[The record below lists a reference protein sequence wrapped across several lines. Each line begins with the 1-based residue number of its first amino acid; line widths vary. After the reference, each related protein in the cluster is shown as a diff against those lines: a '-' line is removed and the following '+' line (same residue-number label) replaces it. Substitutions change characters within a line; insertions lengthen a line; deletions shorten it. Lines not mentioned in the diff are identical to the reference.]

1 MGSIFSSSV
10 TLLPAVHHSIASSLT
25 KSQLIHCHTLS
36 TCYDPIFDVSLS
48 SDTNTI
54 LISDDGRLRLFRMD
68 MNADEPLIELT
79 HNTSIKR
86 LICDQIQDIIWST
99 KLDRFLVLTPKYLAI
114 YDQQH
119 QLVHLNLELVPG
131 SIYK

>member
-1 MGSIFSSSV
+1 
-10 TLLPAVHHSIASSLT
+10 
-25 KSQLIHCHTLS
+25 
-36 TCYDPIFDVSLS
+36 
-48 SDTNTI
+48 
-54 LISDDGRLRLFRMD
+54 LFRMD